1 MSRVPRLVVI
11 TPVFE
16 DADVAAR
23 LYRDIA
29 DVLGPD
35 VGIVAVDDGSVRQPL
50 PPEAIS
56 AAGLGGTILRLR
68 RNVGHQRAIAVGMSY
83 VADKLPNATVV
94 VMDSDGED
102 VPATIPM
109 LLEQLR
115 RPDID
120 VVVARRQQRQESL
133 AFQAFYVVY
142 RAIFWLLSG
151 RKIRF
156 GNFMALKPAGLRR
169 LAAMPELWI
178 HVASTVLMSR
188 LRLAFSPIDR
198 GLRYAGRSKMNFS
211 SLVLHGVRAL
221 MVFAED
227 VLVRVCIVCA
237 AIATFSVA
245 MIALTLFLK
254 FVGFATPGWFSV
266 ALGILILVLL
276 QTGALTLMTLMLSGV
291 VRAGSL
297 TTIDYRHLIDEVTE
311 IDARVTV

>member
-1 MSRVPRLVVI
+1 MKKRDLIVV

-35 VGIVAVDDGSVRQPL
+35 VGIVAVDDGSVRHPL
-50 PPEAIS
+50 PPSAI
-56 AAGLGGTILRLR
+56 ADAGLGGSIIRLR
-68 RNVGHQRAIAVGMSY
+68 RNVGHQRAIAVGISY
-83 VADKLPNATVV
+83 VAETNPGATVV

-102 VPATIPM
+102 VPATIPQ
-109 LLEQLR
+109 LLGELR
-115 RPDID
+115 RPDVDI
-120 VVVARRQQRQESL
+120 VVARRQQRQESL
-133 AFQAFYVVY
+133 AFRAFYVVY
-142 RAIFWLLSG
+142 RAIFWVLSG
-151 RKIRF
+151 RRIRF
-156 GNFMALKPAGLRR
+156 GNFMAVKPQGLKR

-178 HVASTVLMSR
+178 HVASSVLMSR

-237 AIATFSVA
+237 AIATLSVA
-245 MIALTLFLK
+245 MIGLTLFLK
-254 FVGFATPGWFSV
+254 LVGFATPGWFSV

-291 VRAGSL
+291 VRAGSM
-297 TTIDYRHLIDEVTE
+297 TRVDYRHLIDEVME
-311 IDARVTV
+311 VDARVTV

>member
-1 MSRVPRLVVI
+1 MQKLLVV

-16 DADVAAR
+16 DADVAAH

-35 VGIVAVDDGSVRQPL
+35 VGIVAVDDGSVRHPIQPA
-50 PPEAIS
+50 AIS
-56 AAGLGGTILRLR
+56 EAGLTGTIIRLR

-83 VADKLPNATVV
+83 IADRAPGATVV

-115 RPDID
+115 RPDVD

-133 AFQAFYVVY
+133 AFRAFYIVY

-156 GNFMALKPAGLRR
+156 GNFMAVKPAGLKR
-169 LAAMPELWI
+169 LTAMPELWI
-178 HVASTVLMSR
+178 HVASSVLMSR

-237 AIATFSVA
+237 GVAVLSAIGVGLS
-245 MIALTLFLK
+245 LLFKL
-254 FVGFATPGWFSV
+254 VGIATPGWTSLV
-266 ALGILILVLL
+266 LGILILVLL

-291 VRAGSL
+291 VRSSNLASV
-297 TTIDYRHLIDEVTE
+297 DYRQLIDDVTE
-311 IDARVTV
+311 VDARVTV

>member
-1 MSRVPRLVVI
+1 MKKRDLIVV

-35 VGIVAVDDGSVRQPL
+35 VGIVAVDDGSVRHPL
-50 PPEAIS
+50 PPSAI
-56 AAGLGGTILRLR
+56 ADAGLGGSIIRLR
-68 RNVGHQRAIAVGMSY
+68 RNVGHQRAIAVGISY
-83 VADKLPNATVV
+83 VAETNPGATVV

-102 VPATIPM
+102 VPATIPQ
-109 LLEQLR
+109 LLGELR
-115 RPDID
+115 RPDVDI
-120 VVVARRQQRQESL
+120 VVARRQQRQESL
-133 AFQAFYVVY
+133 AFRAFYVVY
-142 RAIFWLLSG
+142 RAIFWVLSG
-151 RKIRF
+151 RRIRF
-156 GNFMALKPAGLRR
+156 GNFMAVKPQGLKR

-178 HVASTVLMSR
+178 HVASSVLMSR

-221 MVFAED
+221 MVLAED

-237 AIATFSVA
+237 AIATLSVA
-245 MIALTLFLK
+245 MIGLTLFLK
-254 FVGFATPGWFSV
+254 LVGFATPGWFSV

-291 VRAGSL
+291 VRAGSM
-297 TTIDYRHLIDEVTE
+297 TRVDYRHLIDEVME
-311 IDARVTV
+311 VDARVTV

>member
-1 MSRVPRLVVI
+1 MKHLDLIVI

-35 VGIVAVDDGSVRQPL
+35 VGVVAVDDGSVRHPL
-50 PPEAIS
+50 PPSAIA
-56 AAGLGGTILRLR
+56 AAGLEGSIIRLR
-68 RNVGHQRAIAVGMSY
+68 RNVGHQRAIAVGISY
-83 VADKLPNATVV
+83 VADTNPNATVV

-102 VPATIPM
+102 VPATIPQ
-109 LLEQLR
+109 LLQELR

-120 VVVARRQQRQESL
+120 IVVARRQQRQESL
-133 AFQAFYVVY
+133 AFRAFYVVY
-142 RAIFWLLSG
+142 RAIFWVLSG

-156 GNFMALKPAGLRR
+156 GNFMAIKPVGLRR

-178 HVASTVLMSR
+178 HVASSVLMSR

-198 GLRYAGRSKMNFS
+198 GVRYAGRSKMNFS

-237 AIATFSVA
+237 AIATLSVA
-245 MIALTLFLK
+245 MIGLTLFLK
-254 FVGFATPGWFSV
+254 LVGFATPGWFSV

-291 VRAGSL
+291 VRAGSM
-297 TTIDYRHLIDEVTE
+297 TPVDYRHLIDEVME
-311 IDARVTV
+311 VDARVTV